1 MVDSVF
7 VFFMISFGVQVST
20 SADEEDSNDLEI
32 QHTLGGLAIS
42 QTNTP
47 EVRGKLGICF
57 LSL

>member
-1 MVDSVF
+1 
-7 VFFMISFGVQVST
+7 MISFGVQVST